1 MRLFQVNPLL
11 SSLGGWVCAE
21 VVGDGESAH
30 DSPREET
37 LQNISADDLPDS
49 ASQAAHPQDSAFSYR
64 YFFDRILNL
73 RLWAFHHRCSHFR
86 LDDSLGHR

>member
-1 MRLFQVNPLL
+1 M
-11 SSLGGWVCAE
+11 
-21 VVGDGESAH
+21 GDGESAH

-64 YFFDRILNL
+64 YFFDKISNL
-73 RLWAFHHRCSHFR
+73 WVWASHHHCVHFMSN
-86 LDDSLGHR
+86 DFLGH